1 MKYYVLYVENTK
13 SFFTYKSEE
22 EYKPGEWCIVDFSGR
37 KRSAVI
43 LRETEED
50 KIDFDIK
57 KIKEIDSRADI
68 LSIPEDIIKLM
79 DWMAVYYIS
88 DYYNVIKTAFPG
100 ILKLNYSQKAVFY
113 KELENTEKYNS
124 ETIKDFNDYMKKKK
138 TVTSATLIKKFGKD
152 LVSYSQ
158 SKDAVKIEKHLIT
171 KENKIREIETD
182 GIINETNI
190 ELNEEQKNTVEAI
203 EKGSNGYYLI
213 KGITGSGKTEVYIR
227 LIKNALKSG
236 GGSIFL
242 VPEISLTPQMMDRL
256 KREFGG
262 NVALLHSRLS
272 TKERKEEWYSIKS
285 GNKKVVIGARSA
297 VFAPVQNLKYIILD
311 EEHETTY
318 KQESNPRYHTKNVA
332 IKRANLL
339 ENVKVILGSATPS
352 FDTYYQA
359 KEGVIELLELKNRYN
374 DAKKPVY
381 DLVNLQNV
389 NGNFSHELL
398 EKISEKLLKNE
409 QIILILNRK
418 AFSTFI
424 KCKDCGTVET
434 CPNCSISLNYY
445 KKENKLKCHYC
456 GYEKYFKPVCS
467 NCGSKNLIH
476 LGTGTEKIESELG
489 ELFKDARILRIDS
502 ENTKTQ
508 EQFEKMYNDFK
519 NHKYDI
525 LLGTQIIAKGFHF
538 PNVTLVSIINADI
551 ILNFPDFRAGEK
563 TYQLLTQASG
573 RSGREKKE
581 GEVLIQTYDPDNDAI
596 KKTISDNYEGY
607 YENEMEIRKILKYP
621 PYGRIINIVI
631 SSETE
636 TGLKEKAEKFYNMIK
651 EKNSFIPKPFK
662 APIYRINNRYRYQ
675 IFIKS
680 DRISINNIKHRIR
693 SSLVNYREKDV
704 RISVDVDPVN
714 LL

>member
-88 DYYNVIKTAFPG
+88 DYYNVIKTVFPG

-113 KELENTEKYNS
+113 KELENAEKYNS

-138 TVTSATLIKKFGKD
+138 VVTSATLIKKFGKD
-152 LVSYSQ
+152 LVSYAQ
-158 SKDAVKIEKHLIT
+158 SKDAVKIEKHLVT
-171 KENKIREIETD
+171 KENKIKEIETD
-182 GIINETNI
+182 GIINETDI

-203 EKGSNGYYLI
+203 ENGNNDYYLI

-256 KREFGG
+256 KREFSN
-262 NVALLHSRLS
+262 NVALLHSRLT
-272 TKERKEEWYSIKS
+272 TKERKEEWNAIKS

-424 KCKDCGTVET
+424 KCRDCGTVET

-445 KKENKLKCHYC
+445 RKENKLKCHYC
-456 GYEKYFKPVCS
+456 GYEKYFKPVCG

-476 LGTGTEKIESELG
+476 LGTGTEKIELELG
-489 ELFKDARILRIDS
+489 EIFKDARILRIDS

-651 EKNSFIPKPFK
+651 EKNSFIPKPLK

-693 SSLVNYREKDV
+693 SSMVNYREKDV

>member
-88 DYYNVIKTAFPG
+88 DYYNVIKTVFPG

-113 KELENTEKYNS
+113 KELENAEKYNS

-138 TVTSATLIKKFGKD
+138 VVTSATLIKKFGKD
-152 LVSYSQ
+152 LVSYAQ
-158 SKDAVKIEKHLIT
+158 SKDAVKIEKHLVT
-171 KENKIREIETD
+171 KENKIKEIETD
-182 GIINETNI
+182 GIINETDI

-203 EKGSNGYYLI
+203 ENGNNDYYLI

-227 LIKNALKSG
+227 LIKNARKSG

-256 KREFGG
+256 KREFSN
-262 NVALLHSRLS
+262 NVALLHSRLT
-272 TKERKEEWYSIKS
+272 TKERKEEWNAIKS

-424 KCKDCGTVET
+424 KCRDCGTVET

-445 KKENKLKCHYC
+445 RKENKLKCHYC
-456 GYEKYFKPVCS
+456 GYEKYFKPVCG

-476 LGTGTEKIESELG
+476 LGTGTEKIELELG
-489 ELFKDARILRIDS
+489 EIFKDARILRIDS

>member
-88 DYYNVIKTAFPG
+88 DYYNVIKTVFPG

-113 KELENTEKYNS
+113 KELENAEKYNS

-138 TVTSATLIKKFGKD
+138 VVTSATLIKKFGKD
-152 LVSYSQ
+152 LVSYAQ

-171 KENKIREIETD
+171 KENKIKEIETD
-182 GIINETNI
+182 GIINETDI

-203 EKGSNGYYLI
+203 ENGNNDYYLI

-256 KREFGG
+256 KREFSN
-262 NVALLHSRLS
+262 NVALLHSRLT
-272 TKERKEEWYSIKS
+272 TKERKEEWNAIKS

-424 KCKDCGTVET
+424 KCRDCGTVET

-445 KKENKLKCHYC
+445 RKENKLKCHYC
-456 GYEKYFKPVCS
+456 GYEKYFKPVCG

-476 LGTGTEKIESELG
+476 LGTGTEKIELELG
-489 ELFKDARILRIDS
+489 EIFKDARILRIDS

>member
-88 DYYNVIKTAFPG
+88 DYYNVIKTVFPG

-113 KELENTEKYNS
+113 KELENAEKYNS

-138 TVTSATLIKKFGKD
+138 VVTSATLIKKFGKD
-152 LVSYSQ
+152 LVSYAQ

-171 KENKIREIETD
+171 KENKIKEIETD
-182 GIINETNI
+182 GIINETDI

-203 EKGSNGYYLI
+203 ENGNNDYYLI

-256 KREFGG
+256 KREFSN
-262 NVALLHSRLS
+262 NVALLHSRLT
-272 TKERKEEWYSIKS
+272 TKERKEEWNAIKS

-424 KCKDCGTVET
+424 KCRDCGTVET

-445 KKENKLKCHYC
+445 RKENKLKCHYC
-456 GYEKYFKPVCS
+456 GYEKYFKPVCG

-476 LGTGTEKIESELG
+476 LGTGTEKIELELG
-489 ELFKDARILRIDS
+489 EIFKDARILRIDS

-621 PYGRIINIVI
+621 PYGRIINIII

>member
-22 EYKPGEWCIVDFSGR
+22 EYKPGEWCIVDFSGH

-88 DYYNVIKTAFPG
+88 DYYNVIKTVFPG

-113 KELENTEKYNS
+113 KELENTEKYNI

-138 TVTSATLIKKFGKD
+138 VVTSATLMKKFGRD
-152 LVSYSQ
+152 FVSYAQ

-171 KENKIREIETD
+171 KENKIKEIETD
-182 GIINETNI
+182 GIINETDI
-190 ELNEEQKNTVEAI
+190 ELNEEQKNAVEAI

-242 VPEISLTPQMMDRL
+242 VPEISLTPQMMNRL
-256 KREFGG
+256 KREFSN
-262 NVALLHSRLS
+262 NVALLHSRLT

-285 GNKKVVIGARSA
+285 GNKKIVIGARSA

-359 KEGVIELLELKNRYN
+359 KEGVIKLLELKNRYN

-409 QIILILNRK
+409 QVILILNRK

-445 KKENKLKCHYC
+445 RKENKLKCHYC
-456 GYEKYFKPVCS
+456 GCEKYFKPVCG

-476 LGTGTEKIESELG
+476 LGTGTEKIELELG
-489 ELFKDARILRIDS
+489 EIFRDARILRIDS
-502 ENTKTQ
+502 ENTRTQ

-538 PNVTLVSIINADI
+538 PDVTLVSIINADI

-680 DRISINNIKHRIR
+680 DRISINKIKHRIR

>member
-57 KIKEIDSRADI
+57 KIKGIDSRADI

-88 DYYNVIKTAFPG
+88 DYYNVIKTVFPG

-113 KELENTEKYNS
+113 KELENAEKYNS

-138 TVTSATLIKKFGKD
+138 VVTSATLIKKFGKD
-152 LVSYSQ
+152 LVSYAQ
-158 SKDAVKIEKHLIT
+158 SKDAVKIEKHLVT
-171 KENKIREIETD
+171 KENKIKEIETD
-182 GIINETNI
+182 GIINETDI

-203 EKGSNGYYLI
+203 ENGNNDYYLI

-256 KREFGG
+256 KREFSN
-262 NVALLHSRLS
+262 NVALLHSRLT
-272 TKERKEEWYSIKS
+272 TKERKEEWNAIKS

-424 KCKDCGTVET
+424 KCRDCGTVET

-445 KKENKLKCHYC
+445 RKENKLKCHYC
-456 GYEKYFKPVCS
+456 GYEKYFKPVCG

-476 LGTGTEKIESELG
+476 LGTGTEKIELELG
-489 ELFKDARILRIDS
+489 EIFKDARILRIDS

>member
-13 SFFTYKSEE
+13 NFFTYKSEE
-22 EYKPGEWCIVDFSGR
+22 KYKPGEWCIVDFSGR

-88 DYYNVIKTAFPG
+88 DYYNVIKTIFPG

-113 KELENTEKYNS
+113 KELEETEKYS
-124 ETIKDFNDYMKKKK
+124 PETIKDFNDYMKKKK
-138 TVTSATLIKKFGKD
+138 TVTSATLIKKFGKEM
-152 LVSYSQ
+152 VSYAQ

-171 KENKIREIETD
+171 KENKIKEIETD
-182 GIINETNI
+182 GIINETDI
-190 ELNEEQKNTVEAI
+190 ELNEEQKNTVNAI
-203 EKGSNGYYLI
+203 ENGSSSYYLI

-236 GGSIFL
+236 EGSIFL

-256 KREFGG
+256 KREFSN
-262 NVALLHSRLS
+262 NVALLHSRLT

-332 IKRANLL
+332 IKRANLS
-339 ENVKVILGSATPS
+339 EGIKVVLGSATPS

-359 KEGVIELLELKNRYN
+359 KEGVIKLLELKNRYN

-424 KCKDCGTVET
+424 KCRDCGTVET

-456 GYEKYFKPVCS
+456 GYEKYFKPVCGS
-467 NCGSKNLIH
+467 CGSKNLIH

-489 ELFKDARILRIDS
+489 EIFKDARILRIDS

-538 PNVTLVSIINADI
+538 PDVTLVSIINADI

-636 TGLKEKAEKFYNMIK
+636 SGLKEKAEKFYNMIK

-693 SSLVNYREKDV
+693 SSMVNYREKDV
-704 RISVDVDPVN
+704 RISIDVDPVN

>member
-43 LRETEED
+43 LRETEEE

-68 LSIPEDIIKLM
+68 LSIPEDIIKLV
-79 DWMAVYYIS
+79 DWMAAYYIS
-88 DYYNVIKTAFPG
+88 DYYNVIKTVFPG
-100 ILKLNYSQKAVFY
+100 ILKLNYSQKAVFF
-113 KELENTEKYNS
+113 KELENTEKYDI
-124 ETIKDFNDYMKKKK
+124 EIVKEFNDYMKKKK
-138 TVTSATLIKKFGKD
+138 IVTSATLIKKFGKD
-152 LVSYSQ
+152 IVSYAQ

-171 KENKIREIETD
+171 KENKIKEIETD
-182 GIINETNI
+182 GIINETDI
-190 ELNEEQKNTVEAI
+190 ELNEEQKNTVDAI
-203 EKGSNGYYLI
+203 ENGNNNYYLI

-236 GGSIFL
+236 EGSIFL
-242 VPEISLTPQMMDRL
+242 VPEISLTPQMMHRL
-256 KREFGG
+256 RREFGN
-262 NVALLHSRLS
+262 NVALLHSRL
-272 TKERKEEWYSIKS
+272 TAKERKEEWYSIKS

-339 ENVKVILGSATPS
+339 ENVKVVLGSATPS

-359 KEGVIELLELKNRYN
+359 KEGVIELLELNNRYN

-398 EKISEKLLKNE
+398 EKISEKLSKNE

-424 KCKDCGTVET
+424 KCRDCGTVET

-445 KKENKLKCHYC
+445 RKENKLKCHYC
-456 GYEKYFKPVCS
+456 GYEKYFKPVCG

-502 ENTKTQ
+502 ENTRTQ

-519 NHKYDI
+519 DHKFDI

-538 PNVTLVSIINADI
+538 PDVTLVSIINADI

-596 KKTISDNYEGY
+596 KKTITDNYEGY
-607 YENEMEIRKILKYP
+607 YENEMAIRKILKYP

-636 TGLKEKAEKFYNMIK
+636 TGLKDKAEKFYNMIR

-680 DRISINNIKHRIR
+680 DRISINNIKYKIR
-693 SSLVNYREKDV
+693 SSLINYREKDV